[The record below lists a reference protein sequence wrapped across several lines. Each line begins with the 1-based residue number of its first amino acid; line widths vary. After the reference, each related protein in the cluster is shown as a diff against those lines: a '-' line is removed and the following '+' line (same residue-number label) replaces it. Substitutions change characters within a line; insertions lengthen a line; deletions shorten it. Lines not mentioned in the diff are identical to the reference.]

1 MPSVEISEATFQ
13 RLQAHAKPLVD
24 TTDSVIDRLLDY
36 YEDAHPDAQARAGA
50 IKDPVAVIRFTPHEL
65 PSLTHTKLRKAEFG
79 GRELARPNW
88 NELVRTAVEA
98 GLDRLGGVDELQ
110 RVTDARIVKGNKT
123 DEGFSPLGTRGISLQ
138 GVDAHDAWRIT
149 YGLARKLSLPVEVVF
164 QWREKEGAAHPGEIG
179 AVEWTPQAQPVRPSP

>member
-1 MPSVEISEATFQ
+1 MPTVDISDATFQ

-36 YEDAHPDAQARAGA
+36 FEDAHSDAQAGTSAV
-50 IKDPVAVIRFTPHEL
+50 KDPVALIRFNPHEL

-98 GLDRLGGVDELQ
+98 GLDRLGGVEELL
-110 RVTDARIVKGNKT
+110 RVTDARIVKGTKT
-123 DEGFSPLGTRGISLQ
+123 DEGFSPLGTRGISVQ

-149 YGLARKLSLPVEVVF
+149 YGLARKLSMPVEVIF
-164 QWREKEGAAHPGEIG
+164 QWRDKEGAAHPGEIG
-179 AVEWTPQAQPVRPSP
+179 AVEWAPQPRQPPA